1 MRLFTAIELTDEAR
15 ARIAAVQTGVAS
27 GSGRASRSLRLVRAE
42 HLHLT
47 LVFIG
52 EVPEVRAAPIIEAMS
67 ANIAQAP
74 FRIVFGGVGI
84 FPPDGAPRVLWI
96 GMLDGA
102 RAAID
107 LQARVA
113 GRLRD
118 AGVAV
123 EQKPYQPHLTLARWR
138 DARPRDRLA
147 PAAWPGEM
155 AAVDVSAV
163 ALLQSRLSSAG
174 PSYTRL
180 AQARLVCP

>member
-1 MRLFTAIELTDEAR
+1 MRLFTAIELPDDAR
-15 ARIAAVQTGVAS
+15 TAIAAVQTAVAS
-27 GSGRASRSLRLVRAE
+27 GPGGASRALRLVRAE
-42 HLHLT
+42 HVHLT

-52 EVPEVRAAPIIEAMS
+52 AVPEVRAAPIIEAMS
-67 ANIAQAP
+67 ADIAQAP
-74 FRIVFGGVGI
+74 FRIVFGGVGV
-84 FPPDGAPRVLWI
+84 FPPDGAPRVLWL
-96 GMLDGA
+96 GVLDGA

-118 AGVAV
+118 AGLDV
-123 EQKPYQPHLTLARWR
+123 EQRPYRPHLTLARWR
-138 DARPRDRLA
+138 DARPRERLA
-147 PAAWPGEM
+147 PTASPGAV